1 MQAVLRILLV
11 YLCVLQ
17 ALYAGTSA
25 DADTGLLNPVSEFHF
40 DQTEIHINPSIA
52 EGLCFESN
60 ERENSENPD
69 KTIPHC
75 SQALKSFFNEG
86 LYKPLFYSGDFFYLS
101 GVLSQ
106 TGAPFYILYHSLKLP
121 AHY

>member
-60 ERENSENPD
+60 ESENSENPE
-69 KTIPHC
+69 KTISHYP
-75 SQALKSFFNEG
+75 QALKPFFNEG
-86 LYKPLFYSGDFFYLS
+86 LYKPLSHSGDVLHFF

-106 TGAPFYILYHSLKLP
+106 TGAPLYILYHSLKLP
-121 AHY
+121 APY